1 MYSRF
6 SPSTSRTSFLTTV
19 PAPWCGYTTLS
30 PTLYNRSPFPNYV
43 RSRQAAGGQGKPPA
57 GLYKFSKNGLNKPT
71 FQGFLRRRR
80 GKCLLV
86 QAFGCSLEPRCD
98 GVANRFRL
106 DDLRAGPRGRA
117 HRSEDGGQT
126 ELGALLESAL
136 GLRRGAKPSG
146 QAH

>member
-43 RSRQAAGGQGKPPA
+43 RSRQAAGGHVEPPA

-71 FQGFLRRRR
+71 FQAFSSRLG

-86 QAFGCSLEPRCD
+86 GAFCSALEPGAD
-98 GVANRFRL
+98 GVADRLRL
-106 DDLRAGPRGRA
+106 DD
-117 HRSEDGGQT
+117 
-126 ELGALLESAL
+126 
-136 GLRRGAKPSG
+136 
-146 QAH
+146 